1 MLTIEVM
8 LTNTHVFGFFHYWH
22 GNRRQDVT
30 LIQAF
35 TVPNDQ
41 LLGDNRN
48 GVLRL
53 SHKGIMFDKVPS
65 AVIRNSI
72 VDPISGT
79 IGVRFL
85 SLWGSDPPSGPL
97 PRCIDVTLH
106 KPSPV
111 DVSSITVGYHT
122 VLTNEHRPRLRQDL
136 DFEYHF
142 FDALGNRHMRGL
154 FTKCR
159 HYAADADTDPHH
171 YSQSA
176 VMKFTFDATQ
186 ECWVATLSLFFP
198 LLAEWKYFHRMD
210 RLEWDLDCTGM
221 YFDGI
226 CGRLFYGWF
235 EEMKKQVLVVMDVE

>member
-97 PRCIDVTLH
+97 PRCIDMLL
-106 KPSPV
+106 
-111 DVSSITVGYHT
+111 ITVGYHT

-154 FTKCR
+154 FTKCC
-159 HYAADADTDPHH
+159 HYAANADTDPHH
-171 YSQSA
+171 YSQS
-176 VMKFTFDATQ
+176 VVIKFTFDAT
-186 ECWVATLSLFFP
+186 
-198 LLAEWKYFHRMD
+198 
-210 RLEWDLDCTGM
+210 
-221 YFDGI
+221 
-226 CGRLFYGWF
+226 
-235 EEMKKQVLVVMDVE
+235 